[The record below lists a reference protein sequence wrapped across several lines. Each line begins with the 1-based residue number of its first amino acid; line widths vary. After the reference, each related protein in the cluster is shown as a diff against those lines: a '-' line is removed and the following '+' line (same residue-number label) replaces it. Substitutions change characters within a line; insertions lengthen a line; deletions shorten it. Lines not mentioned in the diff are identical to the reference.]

1 MLRADYAVAAFRR
14 IVSAPKTS
22 IRGYQRYFHGVEPVA
37 RRAYCDFSKIKS
49 VFAVFAQSL
58 MKAQWATFFGVPKM
72 PQHPLAYITPCLTH
86 IDLIGFCVGC
96 YVKTPNF
103 HVTHL

>member
-1 MLRADYAVAAFRR
+1 
-14 IVSAPKTS
+14 
-22 IRGYQRYFHGVEPVA
+22 
-37 RRAYCDFSKIKS
+37 
-49 VFAVFAQSL
+49 
-58 MKAQWATFFGVPKM
+58 
-72 PQHPLAYITPCLTH
+72 LTH